1 MNVNALTAEGHLK
14 NYQKSAK
21 FEISWSFFW
30 RTGNIFLFY
39 SSVWKYIFTIV
50 KGVFLFAMVHIA
62 EMVMPVKQ
70 MNPLVISLVPL
81 ELFPVLFQENL
92 KWCKNAFSGR
102 SSSCSAYMETL
113 TVSWPFSLWLFEEL
127 SSLLSFLVWVT
138 GIKSNSD
145 KDTLCVTLCVSQ
157 YSASN
162 TGLESSSSSEG
173 GKDAQLTNRN
183 TRLFLKQHCTWMSKN
198 TCLLNK
204 TVV

>member
-14 NYQKSAK
+14 NYQKSTK

-30 RTGNIFLFY
+30 WTGNIFLFY

-70 MNPLVISLVPL
+70 MNPLVISLAPL

-92 KWCKNAFSGR
+92 KWCKNAFSGQ
-102 SSSCSAYMETL
+102 SSSCSACMETL

-157 YSASN
+157 YSTSN
-162 TGLESSSSSEG
+162 TGLESTLHLLLRVVKMLSSQIE
-173 GKDAQLTNRN
+173 TH
-183 TRLFLKQHCTWMSKN
+183 TFF
-198 TCLLNK
+198 
-204 TVV
+204 